1 MIITHKLKPMDLA
14 QKQNTGRID
23 VVQGDKYSRNIEFT
37 FMCNG
42 SAWQIPDGTTAI
54 VRYKKPDAT
63 GGNYDTLPDGS
74 TAYQINGNVLT
85 VCLAPQVCTVPGVA
99 QLSVGLIQ
107 GSAEINTF
115 SINIVV
121 QPNPGAIYQSEDYI
135 RLSGAVPNSGWSPNM
150 YLGTDEFGNVI
161 AKKGTGAVHADIPE
175 YIKAAAL
182 EVAQK
187 VRAVQTEESIT
198 FIAMSDS
205 HQLDTSEDIVTGNK
219 HAGMAAKALAYIMPN
234 IDFACFL
241 GDYTA
246 GSNTT
251 TIEEGKRHFAE
262 INADID
268 EAFAG
273 IPQFRAVGNHDP
285 LGYSYSQN
293 GDYLDQATL
302 YSLIGKYNDDGITVM
317 GSTTGGYCYRD
328 FADKKLRVI
337 CLNTAEMTSA
347 ASGSAESMTGEQK
360 LWFANT
366 LKSAGAKG
374 SDWGIIVLS
383 HHPLDWGGV
392 CIASNIVH
400 AYVEG
405 TSITVTS
412 ENTVDFSG
420 SNSAKFLGAF
430 HGHVHGFKAAKL
442 NYIANSVGTE
452 YQAYRIAVPNMCF
465 SRNNEYGQNNK
476 AEYYGIEFGEDT
488 TYNKT
493 AGTANDTA
501 FVVNVVNP
509 SEEKIYSFCYGA
521 GYDREVF
528 TGTQTVAVTGV
539 SLNASSGALTVNG
552 QTTLTATVEPPNA
565 TNKTVTWTSSAPT
578 VATVVNGV
586 VTALSAGTAVITA
599 RTQDGGFTATYSL
612 TVKAATVDVIAAYG
626 YADDTRLSTSNGG
639 EKTEAGYVTIGHT
652 APIPIDKTTYPN
664 GATIRVTGADDVVGN
679 SSPYTDS
686 AWVLY
691 AGSGTTFSSSG
702 YISEGSKPLGTFT
715 IDSDRTGFTLA
726 LAELT
731 APRYLKFCVKGV
743 GANITATITPK

>member
-1 MIITHKLKPMDLA
+1 MALTNKLTAIANAIRAK
-14 QKQNTGRID
+14 
-23 VVQGDKYSRNIEFT
+23 
-37 FMCNG
+37 
-42 SAWQIPDGTTAI
+42 DGTTGTMTLDQMPEKIAAI
-54 VRYKKPDAT
+54 T
-63 GGNYDTLPDGS
+63 
-74 TAYQINGNVLT
+74 TAD
-85 VCLAPQVCTVPGVA
+85 
-99 QLSVGLIQ
+99 
-107 GSAEINTF
+107 
-115 SINIVV
+115 NIVH
-121 QPNPGAIYQSEDYI
+121 G
-135 RLSGAVPNSGWSPNM
+135 
-150 YLGTDEFGNVI
+150 
-161 AKKGTGAVHADIPE
+161 DIPD

-182 EVAQK
+182 EVAKK
-187 VRAVQTEESIT
+187 VRAVQTDESIT

-205 HQLDTSEDIVTGNK
+205 HQLDTSTDIVTGNK

-251 TIEEGKRHFAE
+251 TIDEGKQHFAE

-273 IPQFRAVGNHDP
+273 IPQFRTVGNHDP

-293 GDYLDQATL
+293 GNYLNQATL
-302 YSLIGKYNDDGITVM
+302 YELVGKYNDDGVTVM

-328 FADKKLRVI
+328 FTDKKVRVI

-347 ASGSAESMTGEQK
+347 SSGGAENMTAEQK

-383 HHPLDWGGV
+383 HHPLDWGN
-392 CIASNIVH
+392 ILMASNIVH

-405 TSITVTS
+405 ESITVTS
-412 ENTVDFSG
+412 GNTINFSG

-430 HGHVHGFKAAKL
+430 HGHVHCFKAAKL

-465 SRNNEYGQNNK
+465 ARNNEYGQNNK

-493 AGTANDTA
+493 ANSANDTA
-501 FVVNVVNP
+501 FVVNVCNP
-509 SEEKIYSFCYGA
+509 SQQKVYSFCYGA

-528 TGTQTVAVTGV
+528 TGIQTVAVTGV
-539 SLNASSGALTVNG
+539 SLNASSGELTVNG
-552 QTTLTATVEPPNA
+552 QTTLTATVVPANA
-565 TNKTVTWTSSAPT
+565 TNKAVTWTSSAPA

-599 RTQDGGFTATYSL
+599 TTEDGGFTASYSL
-612 TVKAATVDVIAAYG
+612 TVKVATTDVIATYG
-626 YADDTRLSTSNGG
+626 YADDTRLSTGSGS
-639 EKTEAGYVTIGHT
+639 EKAQAGYVTIGHT
-652 APIPIDKTTYPN
+652 SPIPVDKITYPN
-664 GATIRVTGADDVVGN
+664 GATLRVTGAVNCLGN
-679 SSPYTDS
+679 VWSGSDNGGGS

-691 AGSGTTFSSSG
+691 TTGGTTFHSSS
-702 YISEGSKPLGTFT
+702 YIETKTDIVGTIT
-715 IDSDRTGFTLA
+715 VDSDKTGFTLD
-726 LAELT
+726 LATLT
-731 APRYLKFCVKGV
+731 SPCYLKFCVRGV

>member
-1 MIITHKLKPMDLA
+1 MALTDKL
-14 QKQNTGRID
+14 
-23 VVQGDKYSRNIEFT
+23 
-37 FMCNG
+37 
-42 SAWQIPDGTTAI
+42 TAI
-54 VRYKKPDAT
+54 ADAIRAK
-63 GGNYDTLPDGS
+63 DGS
-74 TAYQINGNVLT
+74 TATMTLDQM
-85 VCLAPQVCTVPGVA
+85 PGKIA
-99 QLSVGLIQ
+99 AITT
-107 GSAEINTF
+107 AD
-115 SINIVV
+115 NIVH
-121 QPNPGAIYQSEDYI
+121 G
-135 RLSGAVPNSGWSPNM
+135 
-150 YLGTDEFGNVI
+150 
-161 AKKGTGAVHADIPE
+161 DIPD

-182 EVAQK
+182 EVAKK
-187 VRAVQTEESIT
+187 VRAVQTPESIT

-205 HQLDTSEDIVTGNK
+205 HQLDTSENIVTGNK

-251 TIEEGKRHFAE
+251 AIDEGLQHFAE
-262 INADID
+262 INSDID
-268 EAFAG
+268 EAFSG
-273 IPQFRAVGNHDP
+273 IPQFRTVGNHDP

-293 GDYLDQATL
+293 GNYLDQATL

-328 FADKKLRVI
+328 FTDKKVRVI

-347 ASGSAESMTGEQK
+347 ASGGAENMTGEQK
-360 LWFANT
+360 LWFANA

-383 HHPLDWGGV
+383 HHPLDWGN
-392 CIASNIVH
+392 ILMATNIVH

-405 TSITVTS
+405 ESITVTS
-412 ENTVDFSG
+412 GNTVNFSG

-465 SRNNEYGQNNK
+465 ARNNEYGQNGKN
-476 AEYYGIEFGEDT
+476 EYYGIEFGEDT
-488 TYNKT
+488 TYSKT

-528 TGTQTVAVTGV
+528 TGIQTVAVTGV
-539 SLNASSGALTVNG
+539 SLNASSGELTVNG
-552 QTTLTATVEPPNA
+552 QTTLTATVEPSNA
-565 TNKTVTWTSSAPT
+565 TNKTVTWTSSAPA

-599 RTQDGGFTATYSL
+599 KTEDGGFTATYSL
-612 TVKAATVDVIAAYG
+612 TVKVATVDVLATYG
-626 YADDTRLSTSNGG
+626 YADNTRLSTSSGS
-639 EKTEAGYVTIGHT
+639 EKTATGYVTIGHT
-652 APIPIDKTTYPN
+652 APIPVDKTTYPN
-664 GATIRVTGADDVVGN
+664 GATLRVTGADDVVGN

-691 AGSGTTFSSSG
+691 VGTGTTFSSSG
-702 YISEGSKPLGTFT
+702 YISEGSKTPGTFT
-715 IDSDRTGFTLA
+715 IDSDRTGFTLV

-731 APRYLKFCVKGV
+731 APKYLKFCVKGT
-743 GANITATITPK
+743 GANLTATLAAN